1 MFYVPLTIP
10 PLAYSP
16 QPCFIPERIIIVVVT
31 MLTVIA
37 LLLVKSAE
45 ASALLTLAL
54 VIVSIQD
61 SPTSCGMKHA
71 F

>member
-1 MFYVPLTIP
+1 
-10 PLAYSP
+10 
-16 QPCFIPERIIIVVVT
+16 

-37 LLLVKSAE
+37 LSLVKSAE

-54 VIVSIQD
+54 VIVSIHD
-61 SPTSCGMKHA
+61 SPTSCGMKDA